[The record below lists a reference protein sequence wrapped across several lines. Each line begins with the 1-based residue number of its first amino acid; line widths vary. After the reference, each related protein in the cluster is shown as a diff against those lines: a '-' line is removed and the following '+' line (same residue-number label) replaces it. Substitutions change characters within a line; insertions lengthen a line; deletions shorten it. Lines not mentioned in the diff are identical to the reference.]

1 MNQTPPSSELI
12 PPPPEPRAAIQAE
25 GEDEPRPTR
34 NGCLWGVAGAV
45 GCLLL
50 VLVIPVTLVLLGVTS
65 FSSIISSFG
74 GLLGAGAPARASVIS
89 TQTIVE
95 GIQPLGQLVSV
106 SAQLAKADVQVSI
119 YQGAFNSC
127 GFRANHVV
135 QGAVEA
141 GIDLTKIEAGDL
153 AYDSARETYVLIVP
167 EPQLTS
173 CRVDYIRQYDRSFT
187 TCSVDWDEARLLAN
201 YMALSQFRDDAVE
214 GGIIDRA
221 ETEARLVLGN
231 FVRLLTGHPVEIVFE
246 PPEAT
251 VMPASC
257 QPDSPQSWLYDPNT
271 NVWRK

>member
-1 MNQTPPSSELI
+1 MI
-12 PPPPEPRAAIQAE
+12 PPPPEPRQTYVQTA
-25 GEDEPRPTR
+25 DDTTRPTR
-34 NGCLWGVAGAV
+34 SGCAWGIAGAV

-65 FSSIISSFG
+65 FSSIIGSFG
-74 GLLGAGAPARASVIS
+74 GLLGAGAPPQAQVIS

-106 SAQLAKADVQVSI
+106 SAQLAKADVQVNI

-141 GIDLTKIEAGDL
+141 GIDLTQIEAGDL
-153 AYDSARETYVLIVP
+153 TYDAARETYVLTVP

-201 YMALSQFRDDAVE
+201 YMALSDFRDDAVE
-214 GGIIDRA
+214 GGILTRA
-221 ETEARLVLGN
+221 ESEARLVLGN
-231 FVRLLTGHPVEIVFE
+231 FVRLLTGHQVEIVFE

-251 VMPASC
+251 ITPPSC
-257 QPDSPQSWLYDPNT
+257 QPDQPPSWLYDPNT